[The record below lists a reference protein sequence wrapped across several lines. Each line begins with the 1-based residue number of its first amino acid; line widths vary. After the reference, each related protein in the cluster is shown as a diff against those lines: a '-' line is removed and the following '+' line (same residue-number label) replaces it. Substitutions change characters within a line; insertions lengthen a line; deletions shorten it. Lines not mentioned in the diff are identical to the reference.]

1 MQQQKTGN
9 ELKMQVW
16 RPKVYQFQLRVEFHI
31 KTSHL
36 ICSTN
41 QMAGFYM
48 KCNTGLKWVN
58 EIANSKLKVIF
69 KKLDISVRYI
79 LCKTYWD
86 KGFYFSIRTE
96 CKIIWVACLFWC
108 SVHMRKFPDQRN
120 SRFSMQFT
128 QYYQQILLLPSLPPQ
143 NLFRYHTKRETV
155 FACLLAR

>member
-1 MQQQKTGN
+1 MLSNIMQQQKTGN

-86 KGFYFSIRTE
+86 TGFYFSIRTE
-96 CKIIWVACLFWC
+96 CKIIWVTCLFWC

-120 SRFSMQFT
+120 SRFSM
-128 QYYQQILLLPSLPPQ
+128 
-143 NLFRYHTKRETV
+143 
-155 FACLLAR
+155 